1 MKGRKVGTTEVTIE
15 EIEQIKTLTNANHTR
30 REIANSIGR
39 SLDTVWRYQ
48 KKFGLV

>member
-1 MKGRKVGTTEVTIE
+1 MKGRKVGSTEVTIE
-15 EIEQIKTLTNANHTR
+15 DILKIKTLTEENKTR
-30 REIANSIGR
+30 REIANSINR

>member
-15 EIEQIKTLTNANHTR
+15 EIQKIKTLTEQNRTR
-30 REIANSIGR
+30 REIANSIDR